1 VAEIMH
7 DEKAPHSARPSAAEA
22 LLARGWGRPI
32 QPTVQALGGGKT
44 FEQWLDELD
53 GPAREAFDEALAE
66 QDADPAQRRPDG
78 TA

>member
-1 VAEIMH
+1 
-7 DEKAPHSARPSAAEA
+7 
-22 LLARGWGRPI
+22 
-32 QPTVQALGGGKT
+32 VQALGGGKT

>member
-1 VAEIMH
+1 MRRRPI
-7 DEKAPHSARPSAAEA
+7 APGYPQPRPS
-22 LLARGWGRPI
+22 LARGWGRPI